1 MVMLRDWALLA
12 VLLHQ
17 LHNQRGDWVEGQRG
31 SVRAGPASTAELS
44 KWSFVVQRTK
54 QRWLF

>member
-1 MVMLRDWALLA
+1 MLTDWALLA